1 MSCSA
6 YFFLCHV
13 RAYFLYSHPRA
24 CFFMSCSGLTRTS
37 LSWIPGTRCAC
48 PRMTEEKIIPSF
60 LYFYSFLSFPYLL
73 SLSSFPGLTGESVKD
88 ILGSSPR
95 MTRKKNAL
103 SFERAGSNYSL
114 VIWDIFSLTTA
125 GVYFSTLLSTLRE
138 ASFSLTL
145 LLSSSPESSSRI
157 RA

>member
-1 MSCSA
+1 MLI
-6 YFFLCHV
+6 FLSV
-13 RAYFLYSHPRA
+13 MFGLGVDSWRERAISEVW
-24 CFFMSCSGLTRTS
+24 GLRDERSPTQLGIYPRTS

-48 PRMTEEKIIPSF
+48 PRMTEEKI
-60 LYFYSFLSFPYLL
+60 LSFPYLL
-73 SLSSFPGLTGESVKD
+73 SLSSFPGLTGESVKE

-125 GVYFSTLLSTLRE
+125 GVYFNTLLSTLRE